1 MNKLELFKALRKH
14 RILADKRAF
23 NFEQNKAAKILIGIV
38 YAFIIFYLIFFAVI
52 FSMAANDS
60 RSMTAVEFMFGI
72 SPFILTLDFF
82 IRFTAQQTPAQII
95 KPYILLPIPKYT
107 CIDMFIFRSLF
118 NWGNVTWF
126 AMLIPFV
133 FMSVLFSEGLWVS
146 IGFLFCF
153 YLLFL
158 ANSQWYSIVRTYI
171 NDHLLWWLLPIGVY
185 TVIYLPALLKGW
197 KFFFKFYASIGTA
210 ISEGNILPYVL
221 LIALVAL
228 LAFINRKVQFSH
240 IWKELSRT
248 EKTHTYASRHFAFL
262 EKRGDVGQYIQ
273 LEIKSTQRNKNVRKG
288 FIFASAIVLMMSLLI
303 AFTDAYDSQFMTNFW
318 CLYNYV
324 IYGAMLVIKIMCN
337 EGNYIDCLMVRREN
351 ILKLLNA
358 KYIFY
363 SVILFF
369 PFLLMLPTVFTGK
382 WSLMMLISYGVFTA
396 GFQYFILFQM
406 AVYNK
411 MTIPLNTKFISK
423 SGVEN
428 NYFQLGAEMVA
439 FIVPMLLVST
449 MQAIWG
455 NQVSYIIMLLIG
467 IVFIFLHPIWL
478 RNIYQ
483 RMMKKKYVLMEG
495 FRSSR

>member
-1 MNKLELFKALRKH
+1 
-14 RILADKRAF
+14 
-23 NFEQNKAAKILIGIV
+23 
-38 YAFIIFYLIFFAVI
+38 
-52 FSMAANDS
+52 
-60 RSMTAVEFMFGI
+60 
-72 SPFILTLDFF
+72 
-82 IRFTAQQTPAQII
+82 
-95 KPYILLPIPKYT
+95 
-107 CIDMFIFRSLF
+107 
-118 NWGNVTWF
+118 
-126 AMLIPFV
+126 
-133 FMSVLFSEGLWVS
+133 
-146 IGFLFCF
+146 
-153 YLLFL
+153 
-158 ANSQWYSIVRTYI
+158 
-171 NDHLLWWLLPIGVY
+171 
-185 TVIYLPALLKGW
+185 
-197 KFFFKFYASIGTA
+197 
-210 ISEGNILPYVL
+210 
-221 LIALVAL
+221 
-228 LAFINRKVQFSH
+228 
-240 IWKELSRT
+240 
-248 EKTHTYASRHFAFL
+248 
-262 EKRGDVGQYIQ
+262 
-273 LEIKSTQRNKNVRKG
+273 
-288 FIFASAIVLMMSLLI
+288 
-303 AFTDAYDSQFMTNFW
+303 MTNFW